1 MSNQRFVKDVGI
13 LGITQ
18 ILISL
23 SSFLLVPIIT
33 KALGA
38 YDYGIWSQ
46 INVTVSLLM
55 PLVLLGLSM
64 AFVRFFSSKTNKL
77 EIREGFFSIFLFVT
91 FISVVISLIL
101 LFLSTRISYFLFS
114 DVSYTFLFNISLSL
128 IILGALN
135 TITLYYFR
143 IYQQIW
149 TFTGIS
155 IFRSI
160 GRIALTVLLLNVGYG
175 LFGVIVAA
183 VIAEVVPIIF
193 SLISIIKQIGFSVPS
208 FKNMREYLR
217 FSIPLTPNGLIYWIT
232 NSSDRYVIQ
241 YFLGTVSVGI
251 YSASYGIGS
260 LVFLLVS
267 PLQMI
272 LFPQLSKLYDLGDL
286 PAVKSYLSYSLKFFL
301 LVALPAV
308 VGLTV
313 LSNSLLLLL
322 TTAEFTSGYLVIPLV
337 ALSAVFNGI
346 VQILSN
352 IIFIFKET
360 KFSFYITGIA
370 ALFNIIFNILMIPLI
385 GFIAAAI
392 STLLSFVIMF
402 ILCFLKTVKYIEI
415 KMEFIFLL
423 KIVLSSIVM
432 GVIVYI
438 SSINNMYISII
449 LGIFIYFLLIFLLKT
464 FNKNELSYF
473 TSYLKNILKGG
484 KFFD

>member
-1 MSNQRFVKDVGI
+1 
-13 LGITQ
+13 
-18 ILISL
+18 
-23 SSFLLVPIIT
+23 
-33 KALGA
+33 
-38 YDYGIWSQ
+38 
-46 INVTVSLLM
+46 
-55 PLVLLGLSM
+55 
-64 AFVRFFSSKTNKL
+64 
-77 EIREGFFSIFLFVT
+77 
-91 FISVVISLIL
+91 
-101 LFLSTRISYFLFS
+101 
-114 DVSYTFLFNISLSL
+114 
-128 IILGALN
+128 
-135 TITLYYFR
+135 
-143 IYQQIW
+143 
-149 TFTGIS
+149 
-155 IFRSI
+155 
-160 GRIALTVLLLNVGYG
+160 
-175 LFGVIVAA
+175 
-183 VIAEVVPIIF
+183 
-193 SLISIIKQIGFSVPS
+193 
-208 FKNMREYLR
+208 
-217 FSIPLTPNGLIYWIT
+217 
-232 NSSDRYVIQ
+232 
-241 YFLGTVSVGI
+241 
-251 YSASYGIGS
+251 
-260 LVFLLVS
+260 
-267 PLQMI
+267 MI